1 MEIKRIITIITAIV
15 LIISLFSQSTVSV
28 IIPGQIS
35 EEEVTVFYRNVTV
48 YAPAVGSTDEG
59 YVGIISTITVKIQS
73 NGSGRVFV
81 DTLPLTQV
89 DMQGSARLAV
99 KVASTIVENDE
110 NCDVNPSDY
119 DYFFVVR
126 TDAPIIGGPSA
137 GAIMTVATISLLE
150 NWEMSDKTVMTGMI
164 NPDGSIGP
172 IGGIPQKID
181 AAHSVGATHFLI
193 PEGQAI
199 YTEMVVTTENI
210 GGWIRTV
217 TKPVTRNVVDYAMD
231 TYGMTVT
238 EVADVYES
246 LEYFTGYKFL
256 FNNSNGEITTQDY
269 IDSMTP
275 LATNLLEDARD
286 SYENASLKFKNSNIP
301 NQYPTYYKNDIQE
314 NLESA
319 EERLQES
326 EDAYQNETYY
336 TSTSKS
342 FQSLIFSRF
351 ISYTC
356 DYWDTDDDYFM
367 ENLLQEVKS
376 WYNNASKQAKNA
388 EINGFISLQSVG
400 AAQRRASE
408 AKQYLDSAENMYGDG
423 INYYSEVLDF
433 LYKLSFAYE
442 RSNSIKWW
450 ISIGSYFNETGDLDK
465 DLLEN
470 LALEYI
476 EEAQQS
482 TIYSTIILNE
492 LGSIST
498 ESSSYLSY
506 AEDLLETSR
515 DDLEKGYP
523 AAALF
528 QALEATVRANLAIE
542 IIGVAPKDRIQ
553 LASET
558 ASSKIAK
565 SRQQGIEPVLAV
577 SYYEYSE
584 SLVNESDF
592 DNALLYYKYSG
603 LIAGVLGF
611 TNTTL
616 GTTSSK
622 YVGLL
627 KIESSIPKDW
637 YLSIALIGILSII
650 AGIGIGLIIGGINLK
665 RKEERVIKKETIKN
679 PYFSNEDM
687 PRSIKD
693 YYKKNKT

>member
-1 MEIKRIITIITAIV
+1 MKIKKILTVITTIALLST
-15 LIISLFSQSTVSV
+15 LFGQSSGVV
-28 IIPGQIS
+28 INPGQIS

-48 YAPAVGSTDEG
+48 YAPAVASTDQG
-59 YVGIISTITVKIQS
+59 YIGVISTITVKIQS

-99 KVASTIVENDE
+99 KVASALVENDE
-110 NCDVNPSDY
+110 DCDINPLDY

-126 TDAPIIGGPSA
+126 TDSPIIGGPSA
-137 GAIMTVATISLLE
+137 GAVMTVATISLLE
-150 NWEMSDKTVMTGMI
+150 NWEISNKTVMTGMI

-181 AAHSVGATHFLI
+181 AANSVGATHFLI
-193 PEGQAI
+193 PEGQGT
-199 YTEMVVTTENI
+199 YTEMEITTENI

-217 TKPVTRNVVDYAMD
+217 TKPITRNVVDYAMEN
-231 TYGMTVT
+231 YGITVT
-238 EVADVYES
+238 EVGDIYEA
-246 LEYFTGYKFL
+246 LENFTGYRFI
-256 FNNSNGEITTQDY
+256 FNNTNGEITTQDY
-269 IDSMTP
+269 IESMTP
-275 LATNLLEDARD
+275 LATNLLEYARE
-286 SYENASLKFKNSNIP
+286 SYENASITFENSNIP
-301 NQYPTYYKNDIQE
+301 NQYPTYYKNDIE
-314 NLESA
+314 NNLESA
-319 EERLQES
+319 EIKLEES
-326 EDAYQNETYY
+326 EYSYQNETYY

-351 ISYTC
+351 ISYAC
-356 DYWDTDDDYFM
+356 DYWDTDDDSFM
-367 ENLLQEVKS
+367 EDLLIEVKS
-376 WYNNASKQAKNA
+376 WYNNASKKAKNA
-388 EINGFISLQSVG
+388 EINGFISLQSIG

-408 AKQYLDSAENMYGDG
+408 AKQYLDSAENMYEDG

-442 RSNSIKWW
+442 RSNSISWW
-450 ISIGSYFNETGDLDK
+450 ISIGSYFNETGDLDNNV
-465 DLLEN
+465 LEN

-476 EEAQQS
+476 EEAQQA

-492 LGSIST
+492 IGSISA
-498 ESSSYLSY
+498 ESSNYLSY
-506 AEDLLETSR
+506 AEELLETSR

-542 IIGVAPKDRIQ
+542 IIGVAPEDRIQ

-558 ASSKIAK
+558 AISKIAK

-584 SLVNESDF
+584 SLLNESDF
-592 DNALLYYKYSG
+592 DNALLYYRYSG
-603 LIAGVLGF
+603 MIAGVLSF

-616 GTTSSK
+616 GTASSK
-622 YVGLL
+622 YVGLP
-627 KIESSIPKDW
+627 KIGFSIPKDFFVI
-637 YLSIALIGILSII
+637 LVFISILSII
-650 AGIGIGLIIGGINLK
+650 AGIGVGLIISGIRPK
-665 RKEERVIKKETIKN
+665 GKEDKVIKKERLN
-679 PYFSNEDM
+679 NSYFSNEDM

-693 YYKKNKT
+693 YYKKNK